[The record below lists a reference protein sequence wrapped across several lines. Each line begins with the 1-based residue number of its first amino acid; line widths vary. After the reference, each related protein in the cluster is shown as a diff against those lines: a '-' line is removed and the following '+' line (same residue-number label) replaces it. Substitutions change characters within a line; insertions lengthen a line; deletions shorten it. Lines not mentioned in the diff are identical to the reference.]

1 MTARDDE
8 PVKKIKDAIALMKT
22 SASAICKEQGPLFI
36 LKDIVYL
43 MQQVVFASYQG
54 SDELKSVI

>member
-22 SASAICKEQGPLFI
+22 SASAICKE
-36 LKDIVYL
+36 
-43 MQQVVFASYQG
+43 
-54 SDELKSVI
+54 